1 MRVEMRAIITFLGVM
16 MVAMLANALPAFPQ
30 SRTTLNAV
38 KLRDAVVCGVS
49 NGTKGFSARKPD
61 GTWHGLDVDICR
73 AVAAAV
79 LGDAS
84 KIKLVPLN
92 AQERFQ
98 SLQLGEIDIL
108 SRNTTWT
115 HTRDI
120 AMGMVFIG
128 IDYFDGQGFMV
139 RTGSNIKSLEDM
151 KGARICYEAGTT
163 TELNLADF
171 FAMKGVNY
179 KPVPFDTAEL
189 SLIGFQ
195 SGRCDVLTSDQ
206 SELFGL
212 RLDLPKPESAEV
224 LPLII
229 AKEPLG
235 PVVRRGDEHWQA
247 LVRWVLFSL
256 IDAEEVGVTAGNVA
270 QMVKSR
276 DPAIRLLLKGTATDL
291 AFGLPAEWVVHVI
304 EQVGNYGEIFD
315 RNVGAQSP
323 LGIPR
328 GLNALWNRGGLMYA
342 PPFR

>member
-1 MRVEMRAIITFLGVM
+1 MKMELRAIFMLLGVM
-16 MVAMLANALPAFPQ
+16 AVVMFANLSPAFPQ
-30 SRTTLNAV
+30 SRATLNAV

-61 GTWHGLDVDICR
+61 GTWYGLDIDVCR

-79 LGDAS
+79 LGDAG

-115 HTRDI
+115 HTRDT

-139 RTGSNIKSLEDM
+139 RTGSNIKTLDDM
-151 KGARICYEAGTT
+151 KGARICYESGTT
-163 TELNLADF
+163 TELNLADI
-171 FAMKGVNY
+171 FAVKGVNY

-189 SLIGFQ
+189 TLIGFQ
-195 SGRCDVLTSDQ
+195 SGRCDILTSDQ
-206 SELFGL
+206 SELFSL
-212 RLDLPKPESAEV
+212 RLELSKPDSAEV
-224 LPLII
+224 LPLIV

-235 PVVRRGDEHWQA
+235 PVVRRGDEQWQA

-256 IDAEEVGVTAGNVA
+256 IDAEELGVTSGNVA

-276 DPAIRLLLKGTATDL
+276 DPAIRLLLKGTATDVAL
-291 AFGLPAEWVVHVI
+291 GLPPEWVVHVI

-328 GLNALWNRGGLMYA
+328 GLNALWNSGGLMYA